1 MNYPELLSN
10 DMEECDMI
18 YSNESLPSSWS
29 SHSSMND
36 YQVFQQ
42 SMFSP
47 SFLDAL
53 KQEPF
58 MFEPLKTTPY
68 HHSPTNTTIS
78 SPTSNYD
85 NSNLF
90 QPIPEEEKDDKNLI
104 YSRPRDIQ
112 TKSLVQHY
120 LSTKQTERRVTILT
134 SKVAQ
139 KSYGTEKRFLCPPP
153 STILSGSETWWSYNQ
168 YSPSLTISITG
179 EKVSHQGTIDW
190 YKDGTLLD
198 PPSAIAHA
206 SQSSNLSGNCVS
218 KQLHISDTDD
228 KRKKAQVQVDIMSSQ
243 GVPLGVYYSKP
254 IKVISKPSKKRQSL
268 RNMDL
273 CIHHGSTVALFN
285 RMRSQTISTKYLG
298 VSSAMTQEQG
308 PGTCFVTRST
318 SWDPFLIWI
327 VDLSRPPGSPLPPS
341 LKHHPEN
348 PQYPPPPAVAIQ
360 APYQPMALHYNQ
372 PIVLQC
378 VSTGLVSPIMVIR
391 RVDKGSKVVGGNQVQ
406 DLSFPTGGEYG
417 DEALGDPVSQLHK
430 VSFQIVQDPTPAQ
443 YNKTT
448 FRPHVFPPMTE
459 WTLPQRSHQ
468 VSYLACMN
476 DVVGIHRVNEEREI
490 VCSDPARK
498 RRLSYQHATPC
509 KNRRRVN
516 SLDDA
521 LLTRHD
527 AGRQEL
533 NGDCWTEDVSDAAVW
548 TLVGTDS
555 VSFCFSTTT
564 GSTDVAPHLTF
575 AQPGMI
581 EGDHL
586 SPRLTVWLGDLE
598 CKTEFKSRYLL
609 SWTVPEREELLDSL
623 SAQFDP
629 DTNGHKIPI
638 LLVHQ
643 DGTIY
648 NSQLYYSF

>member
-1 MNYPELLSN
+1 MNYPELLLSN

-58 MFEPLKTTPY
+58 MFEPLKTIPY

-90 QPIPEEEKDDKNLI
+90 QPIPEEKKDDKNLI

-112 TKSLVQHY
+112 TKSLVQRY

-153 STILSGSETWWSYNQ
+153 STILSGSDTWWSYNQ
-168 YSPSLTISITG
+168 YAPSLTISITG

-198 PPSAIAHA
+198 PSSAIAHA
-206 SQSSNLSGNCVS
+206 NQSSHLSGNCVS

-228 KRKKAQVQVDIMSSQ
+228 KRKKAQVQVDIMSAQ

-308 PGTCFVTRST
+308 PGTCF
-318 SWDPFLIWI
+318 
-327 VDLSRPPGSPLPPS
+327 
-341 LKHHPEN
+341 HHPEN

-430 VSFQIVQDPTPAQ
+430 VSFQIVQDLTPAQ

-448 FRPHVFPPMTE
+448 FQPQVFPPMSE

-476 DVVGIHRVNEEREI
+476 DVVGIHRVNEEREMI
-490 VCSDPARK
+490 CSDPARK
-498 RRLSYQHATPC
+498 RRL
-509 KNRRRVN
+509 
-516 SLDDA
+516 
-521 LLTRHD
+521 HD

-555 VSFCFSTTT
+555 VSFCFSSTSS
-564 GSTDVAPHLTF
+564 GSKDVAPHLTL
-575 AQPGMI
+575 AQPGTV

-598 CKTEFKSRYLL
+598 CKTEYKSRYLL
-609 SWTVPEREELLDSL
+609 SWTVPEREKLLDSL

-643 DGTIY
+643 D
-648 NSQLYYSF
+648 